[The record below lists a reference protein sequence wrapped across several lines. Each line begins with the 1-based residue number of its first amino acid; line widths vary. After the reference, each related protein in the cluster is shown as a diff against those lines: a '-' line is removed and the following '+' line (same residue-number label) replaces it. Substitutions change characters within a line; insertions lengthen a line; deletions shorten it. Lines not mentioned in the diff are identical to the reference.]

1 MTAITFPPLE
11 SRAMQ
16 VLSWHVRR
24 QLELVRKPLLATIR
38 VAALAVPLAIGLM
51 LTPKLPAQT
60 QTGAPLRFTA
70 ASVKSAADQ
79 GIVSN
84 RPTRFIGR
92 FRWSTTVGLMISY
105 AYHLELWRI
114 SEAPGL
120 TSLNVIYDVE
130 ATNPPNATEDQAR
143 LMLQSLLN
151 DRFHLVVHHTT
162 KDAVSGYAL
171 TVAKNGAKL
180 QEAKQSEPSE
190 ESGQLDEG
198 WVAGTL
204 PTADVMLITAH
215 NANMLQLSADLQK
228 HLGTTVLDQTGLTG
242 RYNFELKCPG
252 AASSDEFPG
261 LLASCVKQAGLRLE
275 KYRGVV
281 DFLVIDKIGPFV
293 EN

>member
-1 MTAITFPPLE
+1 MKLNSLGSTLSILLYCSLLSLGIAFSQEAGQEAAQLSAAPQEYKLTTLE
-11 SRAMQ
+11 SARKMQ
-16 VLSWHVRR
+16 AQS
-24 QLELVRKPLLATIR
+24 Q
-38 VAALAVPLAIGLM
+38 AA
-51 LTPKLPAQT
+51 
-60 QTGAPLRFTA
+60 APLRFIA
-70 ASVKSAADQ
+70 VSVKLAADQ
-79 GIVSN
+79 NIIST
-84 RPTRFIGR
+84 RPTRSVRR
-92 FRWSTTVGLMISY
+92 FRWNTGVVFMISY

-114 SEAPGL
+114 SQAPGL
-120 TSLNVIYDVE
+120 TSLDDIYDVE
-130 ATNPPNATEDQAR
+130 ATNPPHATEDQVR

-151 DRFHLVVHHTT
+151 DRFHLVVHHTA
-162 KDAVSGYAL
+162 KNAVSGYAL
-171 TVAKNGAKL
+171 SVAKDGARL
-180 QEAKQSEPSE
+180 QEAKPSEPSDN
-190 ESGQLDEG
+190 SGQLDEG

-275 KYRGVV
+275 KYKGVV